1 MITLQPSY
9 PTMSSENEVDKNCG
23 MSLTTATIYDHS
35 VRKKVIIAITLLGS
49 WPGGNPSS
57 KVVKSMNEVNC
68 WKMTEFMMFPI
79 YGKRL

>member
-1 MITLQPSY
+1 MITLQPLY
-9 PTMSSENEVDKNCG
+9 PTMSSEKVVDKNCG

-49 WPGGNPSS
+49 WSGGNPSS

-68 WKMTEFMMFPI
+68 WEMTEFMMFPI